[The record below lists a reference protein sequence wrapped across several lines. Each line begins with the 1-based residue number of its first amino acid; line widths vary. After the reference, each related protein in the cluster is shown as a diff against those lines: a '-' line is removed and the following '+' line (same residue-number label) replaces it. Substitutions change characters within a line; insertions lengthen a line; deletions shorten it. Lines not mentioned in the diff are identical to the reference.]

1 MPESFVSHMELRAE
15 AEATPWARRHVRDV
29 LNAWELDP
37 EDIDLAE
44 LAASELV
51 SNSVHHITEAY
62 PSVDP
67 TRVTLTL
74 RMEYPQLTVE
84 VADASRQLP
93 MIKSK
98 VPDDSESGRGLFI
111 VADISKDWGFYQPPT
126 GGKVVWC
133 VIALDSV
140 QNTR

>member
-1 MPESFVSHMELRAE
+1 MGEPFVSNVELRAE

-29 LNAWELDP
+29 LNAWELEK
-37 EDIDLAE
+37 EDIDTAE

-51 SNSVHHITEAY
+51 SNSVHHITEAF
-62 PSVDP
+62 PDIDP

-84 VADASRQLP
+84 VADASRRLP
-93 MIKSK
+93 MINAK

-111 VADISKDWGFYQPPT
+111 VASISKDWGFYQPPT

-133 VIALDSV
+133 IIALD
-140 QNTR
+140 